1 MWFLPISLY
10 VGCPSAS
17 RFAEKS
23 TLLAEGQVVS
33 EIINRKET
41 GIV

>member
-1 MWFLPISLY
+1 MWFLPIFLC
-10 VGCPSAS
+10 VDCPSVAQGAGKLT
-17 RFAEKS
+17 R
-23 TLLAEGQVVS
+23 LAEGQVVS

>member
-1 MWFLPISLY
+1 MWFLPNSLY
-10 VGCPSAS
+10 VGCPFAA
-17 RFAEKS
+17 RVAEKS
-23 TLLAEGQVVS
+23 TRLAEGQIVS